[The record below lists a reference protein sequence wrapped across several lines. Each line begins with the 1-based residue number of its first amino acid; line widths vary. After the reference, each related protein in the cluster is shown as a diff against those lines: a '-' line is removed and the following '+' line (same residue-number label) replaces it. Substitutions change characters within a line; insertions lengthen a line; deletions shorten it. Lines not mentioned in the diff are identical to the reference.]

1 MIVESDSG
9 PASPCT
15 GTCTLDPVSAL
26 CRGCARTIDEIMV
39 WSTASGAQKHAIIGA
54 VAQRRQSVSVRSK

>member
-1 MIVESDSG
+1 MAEPDNG

-26 CRGCARTIDEIMV
+26 CRGCARTIDEIMA
-39 WSTASGAQKHAIIGA
+39 WPAASAAKKQAMLRA
-54 VAQRRQSVSVRSK
+54 VAERRQSVRVRSK